1 MLFMSAVAQ
10 DLIKVVEESRLG
22 TRSNNNRYQR
32 VKPFLDLPL
41 ALLML
46 LVSAPI
52 ILLAML
58 LVKLSSRGPV
68 IYSQKRLG
76 QGRRIIRIYKI
87 RTMYQNSERDTGPM
101 WSPPGDHRVTPIGR
115 FLRSTHVDELP
126 QLVNIIRGEMSMV
139 GPRPERPELVGQIER
154 AFPDYCQRLKV
165 RPGLTGLAQVQ
176 QAPDTDLLTAR
187 RKLNYDLYY
196 LERMSCWLDFRVLLG
211 TVLKCSGVSFQ
222 RIGWILRFPNA
233 DIRHDGEPIPSSP
246 KLPTAPHVSPSCL
259 N

>member
-1 MLFMSAVAQ
+1 MLVMSPIAQ
-10 DLIKVVEESRLG
+10 DLSKVVEESRLG
-22 TRSNNNRYQR
+22 TRSNNNRYQL

-76 QGRRIIRIYKI
+76 QGRRIITIYKI
-87 RTMYQNSERDTGPM
+87 RTMHQNNERDSGAV
-101 WSPPGDHRVTPIGR
+101 WSPPGDPRVTLIGR

-126 QLVNIIRGEMSMV
+126 QLVNIVRGEMSMV

-154 AFPDYCQRLKV
+154 VVPDYGQRLEV

-176 QAPDTDLLTAR
+176 QAPDTDLFTVR
-187 RKLNYDLYY
+187 RKLNYDLHYV
-196 LERMSCWLDFRVLLG
+196 ERMSFWLDFRVLLG
-211 TVLKCSGVSFQ
+211 TVLKCSGVSFH

-233 DIRHDGEPIPSSP
+233 DIRPDGEPLPSSP
-246 KLPTAPHVSPSCL
+246 KLPAAPHVSPSCL